1 MTSTLR
7 SPTYPSYENRVVDIS
22 AESNLT
28 FINNADYPLLLSLQF
43 KDLDSGLTSG
53 TAIYTSA
60 ARGSTISVGLTASNF
75 TAGHDYACTPTIYGR
90 DPNADEGSLSPGKY
104 DVLLGTGRVQAD
116 SEEDNTKIYIDKDIT
131 CIKTAWYDSTKLI
144 GGCAI
149 KVSNDT
155 YIITAYNSSTGECT
169 VTSASIN
176 GSTSSL
182 RFTSAGEKY
191 QLIGNY
197 VVGSPFV
204 FKYRSTPTCTL
215 SYDIED
221 SILHI
226 TGTYSQAQGVPI
238 QSYVMRAW
246 YQIDNLDYTITHER
260 KYGVTIAEDFPV
272 SAAASGNMYVYCE
285 ITTEDGATKDFTLAV
300 PAPQTVG
307 MVAVSISDIGTLT
320 IEDMPA
326 GSTAYI
332 WREEKFNRA
341 GIDNYNELRYMGSV
355 ANNEVTVRDGSY
367 TDQLRANLQGYRYRV
382 ALVESDGTISVTAQ
396 PTSQYNENSR
406 TCLLWQLE
414 RLGNSR
420 YRMVQNAYFTFSC
433 DLDSGT
439 IEHITSNAA
448 HKSSGKLPKYIRGTD
463 SYDIGTLTAILGTV
477 SSPEAT
483 PYDIKRF
490 IDIMSSDGIFLLK
503 TDYGDI
509 KIVGITSNPVRQYG
523 ASIEEL
529 GITRVTIGWT
539 EIDSIET
546 AVIE

>member
-22 AESNLT
+22 TESNLT
-28 FINNADYPLLLSLQF
+28 FINNADYPLALYLQF
-43 KDLDSGLTSG
+43 KDLDSGVPFASTV
-53 TAIYTSA
+53 YTDA
-60 ARGSTISVGLTASNF
+60 YRGGTISVGLTDSDF
-75 TAGHDYACTPTIYGR
+75 TAGHDYACTPIIYGR
-90 DPNADEGSLSPGKY
+90 DPNAGVGSLSPGRY
-104 DVLLGTGRVQAD
+104 DVLLGSGRVQAD
-116 SEEDNTKIYIDKDIT
+116 SDEDNTKIYIDKDIT
-131 CIKTAWYDSTKLI
+131 CIRTARYSGATLL

-149 KVSNDT
+149 KVGNDT
-155 YIITAYNSSTGECT
+155 YIITAYNSTTGECT
-169 VTSASIN
+169 VAAADIN

-182 RFTSAGEKY
+182 RFTNAGEKY

-204 FKYRSTPTCTL
+204 FKYRSAPTCVL
-215 SYDIED
+215 EHKIED
-221 SILHI
+221 NVLRI
-226 TGTYSQAQGVPI
+226 TGTYSQAQGVPM
-238 QSYVMRAW
+238 QSYVMKAR
-246 YQIDNLDYTITHER
+246 YYVDLLDHTITHER
-260 KYGVTIAEDFPV
+260 KYGVTISEDFPIPV
-272 SAAASGNMYVYCE
+272 SDTGNTYVHCE
-285 ITTEDGATKDFTLAV
+285 ITTEDGAVKEFTLAV
-300 PAPQTVG
+300 PTGASGT
-307 MVAVSISDIGTLT
+307 VAVGINDNGTLT

-332 WREEKFNRA
+332 WREEKYNRVE
-341 GIDNYNELRYMGSV
+341 NYNELRYMGSV
-355 ANNEVTVRDGSY
+355 SNNQNITRDGSY
-367 TDQLRANLQGYRYRV
+367 TDRLRANQQGYRYRA

-396 PTSQYNENSR
+396 PTKQYNELSR
-406 TCLLWQLE
+406 TCLIWQLE

-420 YRMVQNAYFTFSC
+420 YRMIPNAYFTFSC

-439 IEHITSNAA
+439 VEHITSNAA
-448 HKSSGKLPKYIRGTD
+448 YRSSGRLPKFIRGTD
-463 SYDIGTLTAILGTV
+463 SYDTGTLTAILGTV

-490 IDIMSSDGIFLLK
+490 IEMMSSDGIFLLK

-509 KIVGITSNPVRQYG
+509 KIVGITSDPARQYG

-539 EIDSIET
+539 ETDDIET